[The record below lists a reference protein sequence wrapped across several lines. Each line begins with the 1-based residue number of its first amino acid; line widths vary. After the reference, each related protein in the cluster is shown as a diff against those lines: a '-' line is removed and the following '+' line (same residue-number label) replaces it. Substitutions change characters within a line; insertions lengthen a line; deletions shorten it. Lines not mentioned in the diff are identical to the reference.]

1 MSYLFLISSLLVLLQ
16 SPPRFAAQT
25 IDDQVMEGTDMAVVD
40 VDGDG
45 RSDIL
50 LTDGHR
56 ITWYRNGDW
65 KRFLIAEDQDVV
77 YTHIAAR
84 NVTATGTVAIAAA
97 ARRSGDMLADS
108 LGKTSIRVLTRPRYS
123 TGLWTSREV
132 DGGYPIQAMAWV
144 EVGESEYQLIV
155 LPRGERDTNLNHT
168 GAIRAYEPS
177 TGPESAWSRRLI
189 KQQMPWANHLT
200 VFEDGGR
207 EVFHVAGEGGLLGL
221 SFKNERW
228 TLNTANWLARGRTLS
243 AAVLGR
249 VASRHTYAVAAF
261 EPTSMDLLT
270 VYSLRLTDSVFSY
283 NTIGR
288 RVIEHNMYEGRALAM
303 ADLLGIQRD
312 QVVAGWGQAR
322 QNDQFGIKLYVPFNQ
337 YWEAIEVYWID
348 FKGIDCQKLQL
359 ADMDGDGQ
367 LDIVALGAATHNVKI
382 YWNQSHRR

>member
-1 MSYLFLISSLLVLLQ
+1 
-16 SPPRFAAQT
+16 
-25 IDDQVMEGTDMAVVD
+25 
-40 VDGDG
+40 
-45 RSDIL
+45 
-50 LTDGHR
+50 
-56 ITWYRNGDW
+56 
-65 KRFLIAEDQDVV
+65 
-77 YTHIAAR
+77 
-84 NVTATGTVAIAAA
+84 
-97 ARRSGDMLADS
+97 
-108 LGKTSIRVLTRPRYS
+108 
-123 TGLWTSREV
+123 
-132 DGGYPIQAMAWV
+132 
-144 EVGESEYQLIV
+144 
-155 LPRGERDTNLNHT
+155 
-168 GAIRAYEPS
+168 
-177 TGPESAWSRRLI
+177 
-189 KQQMPWANHLT
+189 
-200 VFEDGGR
+200 
-207 EVFHVAGEGGLLGL
+207 
-221 SFKNERW
+221 
-228 TLNTANWLARGRTLS
+228 S

-367 LDIVALGAATHNVKI
+367 LDIVALGAAT
-382 YWNQSHRR
+382 